1 MANTFLTVPFKDKDT
16 AKGLGARWDA
26 TLRQWFVPEGRELG
40 PFAVWLPAG
49 AVGASTS
56 GDSLLI

>member
-1 MANTFLTVPFKDKDT
+1 MANTFLTVPFKDKDA
-16 AKGLGARWDA
+16 AKCLGARWDA
-26 TLRQWFVPEGRELG
+26 AQRQWFVPEGRELA

-49 AVGASTS
+49 AVAASTS